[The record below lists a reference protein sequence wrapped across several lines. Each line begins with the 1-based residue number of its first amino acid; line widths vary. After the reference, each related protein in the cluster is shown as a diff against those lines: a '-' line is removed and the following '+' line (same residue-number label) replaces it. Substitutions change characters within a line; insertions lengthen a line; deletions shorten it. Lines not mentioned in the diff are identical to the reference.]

1 MGIGQWLMQI
11 GISQIKHLFF
21 GGFDVQEKACPVLV
35 EKPLPLLR
43 LHHDFVIDLQVQ
55 LRSKGLDESSS
66 VPEPMGGKIRCF
78 GGGIEP
84 TLFNP
89 DTLHPF
95 EFAHW
100 SCRIAS
106 SQILFSAPKEGFS
119 FSTLDEKRAYPA
131 AAFQCSEK

>member
-1 MGIGQWLMQI
+1 MLIAQKEEMGIGQRLMQI
-11 GISQIKHLFF
+11 GIPHIDRLFF
-21 GGFDVQEKACPVLV
+21 RGFDVQEKACPILV

-84 TLFNP
+84 AVINPQTL
-89 DTLHPF
+89 
-95 EFAHW
+95 
-100 SCRIAS
+100 
-106 SQILFSAPKEGFS
+106 
-119 FSTLDEKRAYPA
+119 YP
-131 AAFQCSEK
+131 S

>member
-1 MGIGQWLMQI
+1 VLIAQKEEMGIGQWLMQI

-35 EKPLPLLR
+35 EKPLPFLR

-66 VPEPMGGKIRCF
+66 VPEPMGCIVRSL

-95 EFAHW
+95 EFAPLVLPHYFFPDPVLRTE
-100 SCRIAS
+100 SG
-106 SQILFSAPKEGFS
+106 LFFFNP
-119 FSTLDEKRAYPA
+119 
-131 AAFQCSEK
+131 